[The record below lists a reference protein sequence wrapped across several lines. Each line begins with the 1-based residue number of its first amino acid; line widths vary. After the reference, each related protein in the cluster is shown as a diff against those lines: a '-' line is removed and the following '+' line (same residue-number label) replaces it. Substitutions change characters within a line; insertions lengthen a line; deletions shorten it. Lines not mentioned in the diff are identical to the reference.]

1 MESIQY
7 TILRDLIAASPDIP
21 ALLVHT
27 NAAPRVDGQT
37 ARRDDA
43 EIAGILNNPAHTR
56 IVETR
61 VTDLSLMDSLG
72 VTLAN
77 AILDKLTAAGASN
90 SALRRA
96 MKAIE
101 SDRGIDIGND
111 EVRGMI
117 DQLAGGG
124 IITVAEADAL
134 KALAVK
140 PCGIAEKTFGFS
152 VSGADVSI
160 ALRGV

>member
-21 ALLVHT
+21 EVLVHT
-27 NAAPRVDGQT
+27 NATPRVDGQT

-61 VTDLSLMDSLG
+61 VTDLSLMDALG

-77 AILDKLTAAGASN
+77 GILDKLTAAGATN
-90 SALRRA
+90 SAIRRA

-101 SDRGIDIGND
+101 SERGIDIGND
-111 EVRGMI
+111 EVRGML
-117 DQLAGGG
+117 DQLVAGGV
-124 IITVAEADAL
+124 ITLAESDAL

-140 PCGIAEKTFGFS
+140 PCGIAEQTLGAP